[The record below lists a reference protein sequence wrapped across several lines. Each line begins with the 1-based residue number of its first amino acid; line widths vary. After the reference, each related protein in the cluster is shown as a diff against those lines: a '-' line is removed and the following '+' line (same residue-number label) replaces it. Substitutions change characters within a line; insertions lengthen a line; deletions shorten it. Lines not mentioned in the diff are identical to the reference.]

1 MTHIS
6 KLSIKFAIKKSIALM
21 SSKIIERKSYIVN
34 KSFSSYLTATIL
46 TLVIGQISIMHSIVN
61 NNIIIPCSRHL
72 SI

>member
-34 KSFSSYLTATIL
+34 KSFRSYLTATIL
-46 TLVIGQISIMHSIVN
+46 TLVIGQCHHST
-61 NNIIIPCSRHL
+61 
-72 SI
+72 

>member
-21 SSKIIERKSYIVN
+21 SSKISYIVN
-34 KSFSSYLTATIL
+34 KSFRSYLTATIL